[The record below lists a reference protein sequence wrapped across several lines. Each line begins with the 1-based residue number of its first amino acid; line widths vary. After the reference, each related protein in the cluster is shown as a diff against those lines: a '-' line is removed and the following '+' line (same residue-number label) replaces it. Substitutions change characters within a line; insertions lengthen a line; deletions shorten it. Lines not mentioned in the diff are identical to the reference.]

1 MDSKNCAFNNEEKLL
16 RIIYD
21 IINESS
27 ECKENSLIS
36 YNIQKNAYQNIKK
49 LFNPK
54 NKYKNKAKNIIHK
67 ISIYN
72 INYKCKI

>member
-1 MDSKNCAFNNEEKLL
+1 MDSKNAAFNNDEKLL

-27 ECKENSLIS
+27 ECKKNSLIS
-36 YNIQKNAYQNIKK
+36 YNIQKKAYQNIKK

-54 NKYKNKAKNIIHK
+54 NKYKDKARNIIQK
-67 ISIYN
+67 ISF
-72 INYKCKI
+72 

>member
-1 MDSKNCAFNNEEKLL
+1 MDSKNAAFNNDEKLL

-27 ECKENSLIS
+27 ECKKNSLIS
-36 YNIQKNAYQNIKK
+36 YNIQKKTYQNVKK

-54 NKYKNKAKNIIHK
+54 NKYKDKARNIIQK
-67 ISIYN
+67 ISF
-72 INYKCKI
+72 